1 MKLVKIL
8 SDSIQIRT
16 NLAEFR
22 DVRINDLLT
31 VSDGSVSLVAM
42 VSGLTDTDAEEH
54 ISDDDFLAEITGIKT
69 IECSIIGS
77 LRDGQFEKALDA
89 YPTTNVCIEKIDE
102 DDFSRMLMS
111 KTGDGFCIGKYAAYG
126 CDAWVDGNKFFQR
139 HACIVGN
146 TGSGK

>member
-16 NLAEFR
+16 TLAEFR

-69 IECSIIGS
+69 IECSII
-77 LRDGQFEKALDA
+77 
-89 YPTTNVCIEKIDE
+89 
-102 DDFSRMLMS
+102 
-111 KTGDGFCIGKYAAYG
+111 
-126 CDAWVDGNKFFQR
+126 
-139 HACIVGN
+139 
-146 TGSGK
+146 